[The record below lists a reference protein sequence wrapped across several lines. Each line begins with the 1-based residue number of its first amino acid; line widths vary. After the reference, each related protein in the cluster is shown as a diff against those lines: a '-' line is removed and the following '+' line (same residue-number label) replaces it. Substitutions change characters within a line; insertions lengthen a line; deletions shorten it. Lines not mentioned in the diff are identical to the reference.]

1 MFFSDNPLECDCTL
15 RWYREWLKNLRDKD
29 DDVMIKKRTL
39 CTMASEHREY
49 KLQELPLE
57 RMNCVGK
64 NLERTSSSDASEP
77 RGLCTVT
84 VATALATVAVATVS
98 SNYHCL

>member
-1 MFFSDNPLECDCTL
+1 
-15 RWYREWLKNLRDKD
+15 LRDKD

-39 CTMASEHREY
+39 CMMTGEHREY
-49 KLQELPLE
+49 KVQELPLE

-64 NLERTSSSDASEP
+64 NMERTSSSEATEP
-77 RGLCTVT
+77 RGFCTVT

-98 SNYHCL
+98 SKYRCQ